1 MKNFFKSKIFL
12 NQFFSF
18 FAIIFVMFLSI
29 SGVILTLTENAYKK
43 QTLLIAEGYRTQAS
57 DTIERWTS
65 NRIID
70 IKNQALH
77 LSKLDDATLRSE
89 SVTNTIQQ
97 IIKTNNNYYDISI
110 SDEKGNVINSSE
122 GALEVNLSDRS
133 YFQAAISG
141 KSNISDF
148 IKSKKTDGVP
158 IMAISEPIFVDNK
171 PKYVISGYIRLIK
184 FKELTE
190 SLSIGNLGH
199 TYLIN
204 SEGNP
209 ITSSSYI
216 ENFIDG
222 GKDKANETIKFKS
235 SAVKKV
241 LNKEDGTSIYKDFM
255 GESVLGSYQWF
266 DKLQLGLIV
275 EFKETQV
282 MKPLTEL
289 NKVVI
294 VLGAFVTFIGL
305 ILAFWLS
312 SRIIKPIG
320 VLINATNNIT
330 EKNYQ
335 QPLSVKTDSE
345 LDILVNKFNHM
356 QAAIRIREDLL
367 EKTNSEL
374 RIQRAEAIQAN
385 VLKSQFLAN
394 MSHELR
400 TPLNSIIGF
409 TTRVLKKTD
418 DILPSVQKE
427 NLTIVKNEAQ
437 HLLELINNLLD
448 FSKIE
453 AGKMDIHKENI
464 NLVKITSELHGMI
477 NNLKEGKSIEY
488 REEFFNTEYIPLYS
502 DRIKIKQILI
512 NILSNAFKYSE
523 TGIIKLSIRQLDG
536 YYKISVE
543 DQGVGI
549 SEQDIINIFDEFRQV
564 DGSYTRKI
572 GGTGLGLSI
581 TKRLVS
587 MLNGTI
593 EVTSEV
599 NVGSCFTIVI
609 PITSQDTKVSEEIP
623 VNDEVGLQ
631 NKINVV
637 CIDDDSN
644 VQRLYKQYLDKK
656 GYHIISL
663 DGREDILKIITEVNP
678 EIIILDIMLPNKDG
692 WEILSDLKDNNQTKN
707 IPVIMASVLN
717 EKDLAYKMNADEF
730 LVKPISQEELMSA
743 IKNCINNNDDDIQ
756 VLIADDDENYL
767 NLMGQF
773 LKDAS
778 ISYRLAKNGV
788 EAIEIINNN
797 KPNILLLDI
806 MMPFKDGFDV
816 LEEFS
821 RRPEWDDISVIIVTA
836 KHLSKKEK
844 EHLHKRTNLII
855 EKSGVHID
863 GVMNIVLK
871 RIKEKTN

>member
-1 MKNFFKSKIFL
+1 
-12 NQFFSF
+12 
-18 FAIIFVMFLSI
+18 MFISI

-43 QTLLIAEGYRTQAS
+43 QTLLIAEGYRNQVA
-57 DTIERWTS
+57 DTIDRWTT

-70 IKNQALH
+70 IKNQSLH
-77 LSKLDDATLRSE
+77 FSKLDDATLKSA
-89 SVTNTIQQ
+89 SVTETIRQLLQ
-97 IIKTNNNYYDISI
+97 SDNNYYDISI
-110 SDEKGNVINSSE
+110 IDEKGNVINSSE
-122 GALEVNLSDRS
+122 GAMDINLSDRS
-133 YFQAAISG
+133 YFQSAISG
-141 KSNISDF
+141 KPSISDF

-158 IMAISEPIFVDNK
+158 IMAISEPIFVNNK
-171 PKYVISGYIRLIK
+171 PKYVISGYIRLAK
-184 FKELTE
+184 FKEVTE

-204 SEGNP
+204 ADGNP
-209 ITSSSYI
+209 ITSSTYI
-216 ENFIDG
+216 ENFIDD
-222 GKDKANETIKFKS
+222 GKVAVNNTIKFKS
-235 SAVKKV
+235 NAVKKV
-241 LNKEDGTSIYKDFM
+241 VNKESGTSIYKDFM
-255 GESVLGSYQWF
+255 GEEVLGSYQWF
-266 DKLQLGLIV
+266 EKLQLGLIV
-275 EFKETQV
+275 EFKETQI
-282 MKPLTEL
+282 MKPLSEL
-289 NKVVI
+289 TKVVI
-294 VLGAFVTFIGL
+294 VLGAFVTLLGI

-320 VLINATNNIT
+320 ALINATNNIT

-335 QPLSVKTDSE
+335 QPLSIKTDSE

-418 DILPSVQKE
+418 DILPSIQKE

-453 AGKMDIHKENI
+453 AGKMDVHRENI
-464 NLVKITSELHGMI
+464 NLVKITSEMHGMI
-477 NNLKEGKSIEY
+477 NNLKEGKPIEY
-488 REEFFNTEYIPLYS
+488 VEEFFNTDYIPAYT

-512 NILSNAFKYSE
+512 NLLSNAFKYSE
-523 TGIIKLSIRQLDG
+523 KGTIKLSITKIN
-536 YYKISVE
+536 YTYKISVE
-543 DQGVGI
+543 DEGVGI
-549 SEQDIINIFDEFRQV
+549 SEKDISNIFDEFRQV

-587 MLNGTI
+587 MLGGTI
-593 EVTSEV
+593 DVTSNL
-599 NVGSCFTIVI
+599 NVGSRFTVTI
-609 PITSQDTKVSEEIP
+609 PITVQDISVSEGIN
-623 VNDEVGLQ
+623 VNNSVDLE
-631 NKINVV
+631 NKINIL
-637 CIDDDSN
+637 CIDDDVN

-656 GYHIISL
+656 GYNIISL
-663 DGREDILKIITEVNP
+663 DGREDIQKIITEMNP

-692 WEILSDLKDNNQTKN
+692 WEILSDLKDNIHTKN

-717 EKDLAYKMNADEF
+717 EKNLAYKMKADEF
-730 LVKPISQEELMSA
+730 LVKPISQEDLMSA
-743 IKNCINNNDDDIQ
+743 INNCISVNEDVQ

-773 LKDAS
+773 LRDAS
-778 ISYRLAKNGV
+778 ISYRLAKNGI
-788 EAIEIINNN
+788 EAIEIINSN

-816 LEEFS
+816 LDEFS
-821 RRPEWDDISVIIVTA
+821 RRPEWDDIAVIIVTA

-844 EHLHKRTNLII
+844 DYLQKRTNIII

-863 GVMNIVLK
+863 SVMNIVLK